1 MADRPRIGVIAGL
14 ASEAATLP
22 EDSLT
27 IAVSGARPARAEQA
41 ARAMIAGGAT
51 LLVSYGFA
59 AGLDPRLGPGALLLP
74 ESVIAHEGEVETP
87 DRGGVRDQLN
97 RMTSFK
103 PREGPG
109 APEPPPP
116 EAYMPVDAHV
126 RDRLSEGLEMRVEGG
141 AIAGVDRPLMRPA
154 EKLALLAQTHARAAD
169 MESHV
174 VARVAAA
181 AGVPFVVI
189 RAISDPSNR
198 ALPRAA
204 VVGHHAR
211 GPDRRRRSR
220 EGAAQEPVGMYRYAD
235 ARARR
240 SAGDAPA
247 TPRWS
252 PGGAPSPEPLTRL
265 PRRGG
270 FRAAS
275 PARAGRTCSGPG
287 GPCRGRSPAPSGRT
301 S

>member
-1 MADRPRIGVIAGL
+1 MADRARIGVITGL

-22 EDSLT
+22 EDAFQ
-27 IAVSGARPARAEQA
+27 IAVSAANSARAEQA
-41 ARAMIAGGAT
+41 AEAMIASGAA

-74 ESVIAHEGEVETP
+74 ETVIAHEGEVETP
-87 DRGGVRDQLN
+87 DRGGVRDQLS

-116 EAYMPVDAHV
+116 EAYVAVDAHV
-126 RDRLSEGLEMRVEGG
+126 RDRLSRGLDMRIEGG
-141 AIAGVDRPLMRPA
+141 AIAGVDRPLVRPD
-154 EKLALLAQTHARAAD
+154 EKLALFAQTRAKAAD

-174 VARVAAA
+174 VARTAAA

-204 VVGHHAR
+204 VVGITQ
-211 GPDRRRRSR
+211 
-220 EGAAQEPVGMYRYAD
+220 EGRID
-235 ARARR
+235 
-240 SAGDAPA
+240 
-247 TPRWS
+247 
-252 PGGAPSPEPLTRL
+252 GGAVAGALLRRPWECIDMLTLALDGAQAMHRL
-265 PRRGG
+265 RRVGR
-270 FRAAS
+270 RAA
-275 PARAGRTCSGPG
+275 PLLLRL
-287 GPCRGRSPAPSGRT
+287 
-301 S
+301 